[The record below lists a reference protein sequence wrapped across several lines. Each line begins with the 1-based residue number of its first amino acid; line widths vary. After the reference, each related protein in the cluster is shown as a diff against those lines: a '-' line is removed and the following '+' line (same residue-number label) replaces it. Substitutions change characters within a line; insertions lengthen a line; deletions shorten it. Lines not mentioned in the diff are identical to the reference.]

1 MHQSGWEKRG
11 DRLADIRE
19 FVPPYV
25 DADIGLRNCGGDE
38 EQYREAVRIVCRYGD
53 EKKSQLER
61 LMQERDYERFL
72 TEIHALKNN
81 FATVGAMELANRARA
96 IEDRCR
102 SGKRDGVIE
111 DGLELAEEYGS
122 FIEDLKKTVKLI
134 DKEEGLVAG
143 EDEIARSFEEI
154 KACVLEGRFDDASDL
169 FEVLAFFNLPDTME
183 AFIDEMRRS
192 LLEEDKDGILHAL
205 KKYQG

>member
-1 MHQSGWEKRG
+1 MANIKEYMPGY
-11 DRLADIRE
+11 I
-19 FVPPYV
+19 
-25 DADIGLRNCGGDE
+25 DADLGLRNCGDDE
-38 EQYREAVRIVCRYGD
+38 EQYRETVRIVCRYGD
-53 EKKSQLER
+53 EKKAQLER

-192 LLEEDKDGILHAL
+192 LLEEDKDGVLHAL

>member
-1 MHQSGWEKRG
+1 M
-11 DRLADIRE
+11 
-19 FVPPYV
+19 

-192 LLEEDKDGILHAL
+192 LLEEDKDGVLHAL